1 VDTATPHWDEEL
13 VDVVDNV
20 RLDFM
25 QIVLN
30 GNGIPTISYT
40 TPDISPAPSQ
50 PPLRQVTTA
59 SRNTMLPLPSE
70 RSRLLNISTRANAK
84 TGDNIPIA
92 GFIITGTAPKK
103 VLVRAIGPSLQVN
116 GTPVAGRLD
125 DPTLEVYQQGSS
137 TPIATNDDWKEHQT
151 EIAATNLPPSD
162 DRESAIVQTL
172 VPGAYTAVL
181 RGKNNSTGI
190 AVVEAY
196 DVSGDA
202 SSILANISTRAV
214 VETGDNILIGG
225 FIAGPDN
232 LAGTT
237 VVARGIGP
245 SLKTKG
251 VASALDDTTLE
262 VRDVN
267 GVLLAENDDWMQS
280 TSAADVQTAGLAPGS
295 AAESAVL
302 LPLVRPGNYT
312 AILRGKNNTTGVG
325 LVEVYNLR

>member
-1 VDTATPHWDEEL
+1 
-13 VDVVDNV
+13 VVDNV

-40 TPDISPAPSQ
+40 TPDVSPAPST

-59 SRNTMLPLPSE
+59 SRNTTLPVPAQ
-70 RSRLLNISTRANAK
+70 RARLLNISTRANAK
-84 TGDNIPIA
+84 TGDNVPIA

-103 VLVRAIGPSLQVN
+103 ILVRAIGPSLQVN
-116 GTPVAGRLD
+116 GAPVPGRLD
-125 DPTLEVYQQGSS
+125 DPTLELYQQGNP
-137 TPIATNDDWKEHQT
+137 TPIATNDDWKEHQA
-151 EIAATNLPPSD
+151 EIAATGISPTD
-162 DRESAIVQTL
+162 DRESAFVQTL
-172 VPGAYTAVL
+172 APGAYTAVL

-202 SSILANISTRAV
+202 TSILANISTRGF
-214 VETGDNILIGG
+214 VETGDNVMIGG
-225 FIAGPDN
+225 VIAGPAN

-267 GVLLAENDDWMQS
+267 GVLLAENDDWAQS
-280 TSAADVQTAGLAPGS
+280 NSASDVQTTGLAPSSS
-295 AAESAVL
+295 AEAAVM

-325 LVEVYNLR
+325 LVEIYNLQ